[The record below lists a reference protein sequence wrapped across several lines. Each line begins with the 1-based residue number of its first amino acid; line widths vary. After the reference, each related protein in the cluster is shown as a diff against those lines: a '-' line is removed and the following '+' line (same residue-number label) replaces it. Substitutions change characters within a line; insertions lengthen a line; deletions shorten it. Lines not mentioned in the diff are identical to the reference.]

1 MSMPAVL
8 KPHGFLVKIHY
19 IQGETATA
27 RHALRWKIEKLL
39 EASKNLI
46 GGVKLVVSIRHKYLG
61 GH

>member
-27 RHALRWKIEKLL
+27 RHALR
-39 EASKNLI
+39 
-46 GGVKLVVSIRHKYLG
+46 
-61 GH
+61 